1 MAIGTLT
8 SATAAHLYGVNSKP
22 AKQAESKKTGIV
34 RREEKVEFSSE
45 SKEANEKNE
54 LEKIIDSTPDVRI
67 QIVEDLKAKIKSND
81 YPIENKIDEV
91 VRRMI
96 RDDPF
101 SSVA

>member
-8 SATAAHLYGVNSKP
+8 SATAAHLYGTNSRIT
-22 AKQAESKKTGIV
+22 KQADSKKQRIAP
-34 RREEKVEFSSE
+34 REEKVEFSSE
-45 SKEANEKNE
+45 GKKANEKNE
-54 LEKIIDSTPDVRI
+54 LEKIIDLTPDVRI